1 MPKKAK
7 GPRFQDVGQ
16 LPEKIETRNYTVNRT
31 GLEHTSSN
39 TVYFD
44 CPFCKNEVKAYLW
57 SLCGGG
63 KRCDCGALFGSY
75 GSGYHWKT
83 TTEKKQND

>member
-1 MPKKAK
+1 MKTAFTDIRK
-7 GPRFQDVGQ
+7 
-16 LPEKIETRNYTVNRT
+16 PECEAREYVVHRT

-44 CPFCKNEVKAYLW
+44 CPWCGYEVKAYLW

-63 KRCDCGALFGSY
+63 KRCDCGAIFGSMR
-75 GSGYHWKT
+75 GYKIP
-83 TTEKKQND
+83 